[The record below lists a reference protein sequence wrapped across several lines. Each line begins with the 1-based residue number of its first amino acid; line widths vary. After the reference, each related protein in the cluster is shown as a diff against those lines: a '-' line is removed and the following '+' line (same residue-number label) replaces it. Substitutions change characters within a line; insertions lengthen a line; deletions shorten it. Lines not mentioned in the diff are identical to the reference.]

1 MSDDEPLEIPGFSG
15 WTFYILDD
23 EHRLIEEPDFMAWA
37 RWTFGENQDKRFIAL
52 DRIGDIT
59 VSTIFLGAQSKSF
72 GSHHRLFET
81 LLTSN
86 AGRPGDIQRKY
97 ATWAEAEAGHR
108 AIVNELR
115 QKGD

>member
-1 MSDDEPLEIPGFSG
+1 MSDDEPLEIPGFDG

-37 RWTFGENQDKRFIAL
+37 RWTFGENEDKRFVAL
-52 DRIGDIT
+52 DRIRDIT
-59 VSTIFLGAQSKSF
+59 VSTIFLGAASKSF
-72 GSHHRLFET
+72 RSPLLFET

-108 AIVNELR
+108 AIVNNLR
-115 QKGD
+115 QKGE